1 MRRREFIVALG
12 SAAAWPCD
20 VHARTEAARV
30 GLLHPQPSP
39 ALVAL
44 RFAAVQEGLAAGSP
58 SSRAIEIVSRVAD
71 GTHERLRIYAEE
83 LAAAR
88 LDVVVAMS
96 PSAIATA
103 RDATQIIPI
112 VGIDL
117 ETDPVAAGWAVS
129 LARPG
134 GNVTG
139 VFLDV
144 SEFAAKC
151 LQILTEAVTRLTRVG
166 VLWDPATGS
175 YQRDAVRSTAA
186 TMGLSFGVRA
196 TRSFAEVEPA
206 VRSLAAEG
214 CGALLILSSPVF
226 GAFSAPMAKLTG
238 DARLPTIMLFPEFVQ
253 SGGLITYGP
262 DLQELC
268 HRAGVMA
275 RRIIEGA
282 NVSELPIE
290 RPERFHLRLNL
301 RTARAL
307 GIELP
312 VSLLAQADEVIE

>member
-1 MRRREFIVALG
+1 MRRREFIIALG
-12 SAAAWPCD
+12 SAAAWPFG
-20 VHARTEAARV
+20 VHAQTRTARV

-39 ALVAL
+39 TLVAL
-44 RFAAVQEGLAAGSP
+44 RFAAVREGLAAGAP
-58 SSRAIEIVSRVAD
+58 SSRAIEIVDRVAD
-71 GTHERLRIYAEE
+71 GTRERLRIYAEE

-88 LDVVVAMS
+88 LDAIVAMS

-103 RDATQIIPI
+103 REATRTIPI
-112 VGIDL
+112 IGIDL
-117 ETDPVAAGWAVS
+117 ETDPIAAGWVVS

-134 GNVTG
+134 SNVTG

-151 LQILTEAVTRLTRVG
+151 LQILTEAVTGLTRVG

-175 YQRDAVRSTAA
+175 YQRDAVQSTAA
-186 TMGLSFGVRA
+186 AMGLSFEVR
-196 TRSFAEVEPA
+196 TTPTLAEVEPA

-226 GAFSAPMAKLTG
+226 GAFSALVAKVTG
-238 DARLPTIMLFPEFVQ
+238 EARLPAIMLFPEFVQ
-253 SGGLITYGP
+253 NGGLITYGP
-262 DLQELC
+262 DLQDLC
-268 HRAGVMA
+268 RRAGIMA

-282 NVSELPIE
+282 DVSELPVE
-290 RPERFHLRLNL
+290 RPERFSLRLNL